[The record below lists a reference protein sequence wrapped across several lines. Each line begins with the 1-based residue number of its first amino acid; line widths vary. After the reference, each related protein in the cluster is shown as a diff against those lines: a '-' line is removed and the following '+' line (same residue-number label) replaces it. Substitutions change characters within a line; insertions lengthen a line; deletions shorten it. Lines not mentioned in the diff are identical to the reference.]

1 MILLT
6 KINRLFCCLAFLLG
20 PAVLSP
26 QSAEITV
33 PKTPAGAHLA
43 EYLKLCN
50 APSEV
55 ALTKFAAEHYA
66 ESVLKRQPAEEFG
79 REDTAF
85 CEQAGG
91 LELHQADQ
99 AGADE
104 VGALVQSRLTE
115 EWMLLVL
122 KVAAEPP
129 HKVTSFRV
137 MPGEAPESAVP
148 RGMSDA
154 QISAEL
160 KKYMDRLAGSDRF
173 SGVVQLAKDG
183 RPIFQQAYGLA
194 DKPSQRKTTMD
205 SIYAIGSMGKMFTA
219 AAVAQLVDQGK
230 ISFDDPV
237 GKFLP
242 DYPNQDVRGK
252 VTISELLTHTSGLSD
267 FLGRRTPEMKKS
279 GVKRAAEYVALFQND
294 PLRFEPGKGWG
305 YSNAGFALLG
315 AIIEKVS
322 GQSYF
327 NYIREQIFKPA
338 GMNSSD
344 TNETR
349 RVPPQMV
356 TPYRQRD
363 RGKWNEREP
372 AERDIGNPA
381 GGSSSTAPDLLRFA
395 QALQSNKLVSRKA
408 FEQLTSPHSKTP
420 WGADYGYGFEI
431 RNVNGHHAAGHGG
444 GFPGVSTKLEIYL
457 DQGYTLVVLSNYGQI
472 AEAVANKVRPI
483 ILRK

>member
-1 MILLT
+1 MILPIRIKYLS
-6 KINRLFCCLAFLLG
+6 CALAFLLG

-26 QSAEITV
+26 QVAEITV
-33 PKTPAGAHLA
+33 PKTPAGVHLA

-50 APSEV
+50 APSEA

-79 REDTAF
+79 RGETAF

-91 LELHQADQ
+91 LELHHADQ

-104 VGALVQSRLTE
+104 VDGLVQSRTTE
-115 EWMLLVL
+115 EWILLVL
-122 KVAAEPP
+122 KVAAEEP
-129 HKVTSFRV
+129 HKVTSFRF
-137 MPGEAPESAVP
+137 MHGEAPESAVP

-154 QISAEL
+154 QISADL

-173 SGVVQLAKDG
+173 SGVVLLAKDG
-183 RPIFQQAYGLA
+183 KPIFQHAYGLA
-194 DKPSQRKTTMD
+194 DKLSQRKTTMD
-205 SIYAIGSMGKMFTA
+205 SIYTIGSMGKMFTA
-219 AAVAQLVDQGK
+219 AAVAQLVDQRK

-242 DYPNQDVRGK
+242 DYPNQDVREK
-252 VTISELLTHTSGLSD
+252 VTISELLTHTSGLAD

-279 GVKRAAEYVALFQND
+279 GVKRAAEYVTLFQND

-327 NYIREQIFKPA
+327 DYIREQIFKPA
-338 GMNSSD
+338 GMSSSD

-349 RVPPQMV
+349 RVPPRMV
-356 TPYRQRD
+356 TPYRQRNG
-363 RGKWNEREP
+363 GKWNEREP
-372 AERDIGNPA
+372 SERDIGNPA

-395 QALQSNKLVSRKA
+395 QALQGNKLVSRKA
-408 FEQLTSPHSKTP
+408 FEELISPHSKTP

-444 GFPGVSTKLEIYL
+444 GFPGVSTKLEMYL
-457 DQGYTLVVLSNYGQI
+457 DQGYTVVVLSNYEQI
-472 AEAVANKVRPI
+472 AEAVAGKVRPMI
-483 ILRK
+483 FGK